1 MLKPMSI
8 LLFTILFFSLN
19 GCSTQ
24 AVSLNSKKNMTNHTT
39 PYSLEALD
47 LRYQQ
52 RGY

>member
-1 MLKPMSI
+1 MLKLNYL
-8 LLFTILFFSLN
+8 LLFTILFFTLN
-19 GCSTQ
+19 GCSSQ
-24 AVSLNSKKNMTNHTT
+24 AVSLNTKRDMTNHTA

>member
-1 MLKPMSI
+1 MLKPTYI
-8 LLFTILFFSLN
+8 LLFIILFFALN

-24 AVSLNSKKNMTNHTT
+24 AVSLSQKNMTNHTA